1 MGTIAAPNISEFALQ
16 LGQQQQNAGTEYAR
30 AAQLKPHTAAS
41 RQQMQQSAAM
51 APGQLEQQDQQIQAQ
66 QMQNQ
71 QAQLELQDQQNAHK
85 LGPQFLQKDDSG
97 KITGF
102 DNEGYYNALIGSGM
116 NPAKVNG
123 MRQQQLTY
131 QQGLQKL
138 SKDQLDL
145 QNEKNDNAYQI
156 IEPLRQAA
164 NDPKADVAH
173 VNSTWQA
180 VAPKLLALGIRPQDI
195 PASFQTPQ
203 EAAGKIQDFENELGQ
218 HKQMLTD
225 AETQSKTNQQNAK
238 AQLDQAEA
246 AQKGSPLTMME
257 TNPAEMAGDKLPAAM
272 GYLQSKLN
280 DPGTSST
287 DKARATRLLSTAKI
301 TQQNQLALEA
311 SKKATDQAIADGDP
325 NAAAKLL
332 TQGTVSPSQI
342 ISSRKPEFAQK
353 AFSAAAALDPN
364 WNAQKAEA
372 DFNVA
377 KSPGNVAFFGSAKSL
392 TDKGGTLDQLADA
405 AKDIPGGQIPV
416 FNKIADVIQA
426 STGSGPVAKY
436 ASILLGVADDY
447 SKVMGGGQGS
457 DTSREQALHLAPT
470 SASPEARAAAI
481 EGIRGAVGS
490 QLQSRIGNNKVMQQ
504 MYGSQFS
511 NTGAANRG
519 GGSGG
524 TPQGM
529 IRARDPQ
536 GHLHEAPAGT
546 ALPKGWTLQ

>member
-1 MGTIAAPNISEFALQ
+1 MGTIPAPNIAQDAIQIAQMPQNALQ
-16 LGQQQQNAGTEYAR
+16 EYAR
-30 AAQLKPHTAAS
+30 TAALQQQTAAS
-41 RQQMQQSAAM
+41 AQEMQQRQQLAPGALQQQS
-51 APGQLEQQDQQIQAQ
+51 QQTQAQ
-66 QMQNQ
+66 QMQLQ
-71 QAQLELQDQQNAHK
+71 QQQLDLQDTQNAHK

-102 DNEGYYNALIGSGM
+102 DNEGYYNALIGTGM

-123 MRQQQLTY
+123 MRQQQLVY

-272 GYLQSKLN
+272 GYLQGKLN

-332 TQGTVSPSQI
+332 TQGIVSPSQI

-353 AFSAAAALDPN
+353 AFSAAAALDPT

-377 KSPGNVAFFGSAKSL
+377 KSPGNVTFFGSAKSL

-405 AKDIPGGQIPV
+405 AKDIPGGRIPI
-416 FNKIADVIQA
+416 FNKIEDAIQA

-436 ASILLGVADDY
+436 ATILLGVADDY

-490 QLQSRIGNNKVMQQ
+490 QLQSRIGNNRVMQQ

-511 NTGAANRG
+511 NAGGQTGRGGAA
-519 GGSGG
+519 
-524 TPQGM
+524 TKTY
-529 IRARDPQ
+529 Q
-536 GHLHEAPAGT
+536 GHTYTQQSDGSWKLT
-546 ALPKGWTLQ
+546 R